1 MLVADKTTGLTVVEK
16 VLCHGQCA
24 VAVAFS
30 IDNAA
35 RKTAVKDMIIHGRA
49 STKALKSLLSALR
62 VPGDPKG
69 YQLTRLRTL
78 VLERHLAQSEKRYA
92 RLPAW
97 GEAFVHVNQSGVV
110 ELVTRIK
117 STGMDRTRTW
127 RWLDNALVKTD
138 SADGEHV
145 DEETFVRL

>member
-1 MLVADKTTGLTVVEK
+1 M
-16 VLCHGQCA
+16 
-24 VAVAFS
+24 
-30 IDNAA
+30 
-35 RKTAVKDMIIHGRA
+35 
-49 STKALKSLLSALR
+49 
-62 VPGDPKG
+62 
-69 YQLTRLRTL
+69 
-78 VLERHLAQSEKRYA
+78 LERHLAQSEKRYA

-127 RWLDNALVKTD
+127 RWLDGALVKTD

-145 DEETFVRL
+145 DEETFVRLWVLCPHAAKVAACAVPVGAIDFCHLGGSKNVKCAAVYKLAGCAPRCKRR